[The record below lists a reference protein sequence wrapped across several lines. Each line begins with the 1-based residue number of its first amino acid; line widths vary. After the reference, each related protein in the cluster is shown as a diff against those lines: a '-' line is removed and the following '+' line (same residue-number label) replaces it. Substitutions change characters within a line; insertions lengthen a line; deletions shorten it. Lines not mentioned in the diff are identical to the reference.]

1 MQEPVRLVANPLLRY
16 LLFAA
21 GSLSVA
27 LGVLGL
33 FLPLLPTTPFM
44 LLAAACYSRSS
55 SRFYGWITA
64 HPRFGPIIAD
74 YLAGKG
80 LPLRARRLALVMLWL
95 GVGFGCYSVALLWAQ
110 LAMLAAAVAVS
121 WYLLSLPIVASPGIT
136 TAKHK

>member
-1 MQEPVRLVANPLLRY
+1 MQEQVRLVANPLLRH

-80 LPLRARRLALVMLWL
+80 LPRKARRLALAMLWL

-110 LAMLAAAVAVS
+110 LAMLATAIGVS
-121 WYLLSLPIVASPGIT
+121 WYLISLPTVPEAED
-136 TAKHK
+136 TAAKSK